1 VSRVW
6 RGVPLWLKLLGS
18 LLGLGALALALNG
31 LVGAR
36 LVRSYLVDRL
46 DAQLQVAVRP
56 IDDGLADTAPA
67 DLPSPFYVSL
77 VSPSGRVVDERWAP
91 PSPDEAAPA
100 LPSLTLEDVR
110 ELGRRPFTV
119 AGAGGEPDWR
129 VVVEPVSDRAGSLV
143 VARSLDDVDATVAR
157 LGRVSLVGG
166 IALLGALAAAAYLV
180 VRRSLR
186 PLPGIEAAALA
197 LAEGD
202 WGQRAP
208 EADPHT
214 ELGRIG
220 RAFNTMADQV
230 QSAALGR
237 ERAEGVARQTDRRL
251 RQFVADASRELR
263 APLMS
268 LRSFTEAGRH
278 SARVD
283 PDTIDDVLR
292 HVERESLRMGQL
304 VDDMLLLTR
313 LDQRHPLETAPVDLV
328 LAARDAADAARVVA
342 LDRPIVF
349 VGPEAP
355 LVVQGDEI
363 RLRHVVT
370 NLVENALT
378 HTPGGTKVEV
388 AVGRTRRDDQGW
400 AELEVRDE
408 GPGLTTDQ
416 AERVFDRF
424 YRTDQARHR
433 PGGGAGLGLAIVDA
447 IVTAHGGIAE
457 VDVSSGEGT
466 TFRVLLPVADE
477 VEPPDR
483 LPVPLAAPAPVSR
496 RGG

>member
-1 VSRVW
+1 M
-6 RGVPLWLKLLGS
+6 PLWLKLVGS
-18 LLGLGALALALNG
+18 LLGLTALVLALNG

-46 DAQLQVAVRP
+46 DHQLRAAVRP
-56 IDDGLADTAPA
+56 IDEDLPDTPIAE
-67 DLPSPFYVSL
+67 LPSPFYVSL

-91 PSPDEAAPA
+91 PSPEQAGPA
-100 LPSLTLEDVR
+100 LPSLTLEDAR
-110 ELGRRPFTV
+110 DLGGHPFTV
-119 AGAGGEPDWR
+119 AGASGDPGWR
-129 VVVEPVSDRAGSLV
+129 VVAEPLGERAGSLV
-143 VARSLDDVDATVAR
+143 VARSLDDIDATVAR

-180 VRRSLR
+180 VRRSLA

-202 WGQRAP
+202 WRQRAP

-230 QSAALGR
+230 QAAALGR
-237 ERAEGVARQTDRRL
+237 ERAEGVARQADRRL
-251 RQFVADASRELR
+251 RHFVADASRELR

-278 SARVD
+278 SIRAD
-283 PDTIDDVLR
+283 PDTIDDLLQQVAQ
-292 HVERESLRMGQL
+292 ESLRMGQL
-304 VDDMLLLTR
+304 VDDLLLLAR

-328 LAARDAADAARVVA
+328 RAARDAADAARVVSF
-342 LDRPIVF
+342 DRAIVF
-349 VGPEAP
+349 VGPEEP
-355 LVVQGDEI
+355 LVVSGDET

-370 NLVENALT
+370 NLVDNAVA
-378 HTPGGTKVEV
+378 HTPAGTKVEV
-388 AVGRTRRDDQGW
+388 VVGRSRRDDQGW

-408 GPGLTTDQ
+408 GPGLTADQ

-424 YRTDQARHR
+424 YRTDRARSR
-433 PGGGAGLGLAIVDA
+433 PGGGAGLGLSIVDA

-466 TFRVLLPVADE
+466 TFRVLLPVPDE
-477 VEPPDR
+477 PEPPDR
-483 LPVPLAAPAPVSR
+483 LPVPSPPSPLLEPRP
-496 RGG
+496 